1 MGVAQDPALVAALQS
16 ARSENATLTSEF
28 RSLQMAMVSALKE
41 KTSRGPISHPPHLPR
56 QVSALKEKT
65 ALGAQ
70 VEALA
75 AEAQAL
81 QLDTSAATMSVA
93 ELEAALPRLQT
104 ELSMARDEAA
114 SAGAAAAAGAADADA
129 MLAQLHAAQ
138 TEAAQLDAALSEA
151 RADLAKPV
159 QQSRAF
165 LSMRASLQKKNGVAK
180 ALQEKVKAHGL
191 ANDIEATED

>member
-1 MGVAQDPALVAALQS
+1 MAPRAIRLWHDTWTCGAPGVDPNMRQAWEAARGCRFPAFTEAVQGCG
-16 ARSENATLTSEF
+16 RQFVINA
-28 RSLQMAMVSALKE
+28 
-41 KTSRGPISHPPHLPR
+41 I
-56 QVSALKEKT
+56 
-65 ALGAQ
+65 LGL
-70 VEALA
+70 EALA

-138 TEAAQLDAALSEA
+138 TEAGQLDAALSEA

-165 LSMRASLQKKNGVAK
+165 LSMRASLQEKNGVAK

>member
-1 MGVAQDPALVAALQS
+1 
-16 ARSENATLTSEF
+16 
-28 RSLQMAMVSALKE
+28 
-41 KTSRGPISHPPHLPR
+41 
-56 QVSALKEKT
+56 
-65 ALGAQ
+65 
-70 VEALA
+70 
-75 AEAQAL
+75 
-81 QLDTSAATMSVA
+81 MSVA

-114 SAGAAAAAGAADADA
+114 SAGAAAAAGAADADT

-138 TEAAQLDAALSEA
+138 TEAGQLDAALSEA

-165 LSMRASLQKKNGVAK
+165 LSMRANLQEKNGVAK